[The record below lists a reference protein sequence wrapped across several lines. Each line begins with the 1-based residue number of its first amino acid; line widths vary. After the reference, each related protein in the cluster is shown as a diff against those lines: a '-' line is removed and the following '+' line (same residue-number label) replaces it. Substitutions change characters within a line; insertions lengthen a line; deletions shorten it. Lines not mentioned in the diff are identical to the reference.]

1 MIIED
6 EAGEEEHGL
15 LLKKVKNIL
24 LQTDFKGKKCCKE
37 KHRKKSKPTQVMNKK
52 KNNWNLQEP
61 IGLIVSL
68 APTSIHPRRP
78 RGS

>member
-15 LLKKVKNIL
+15 LQKKVKNIL
-24 LQTDFKGKKCCKE
+24 LQTHFKGKKMLQGNTSEEIETYTGLEQE
-37 KHRKKSKPTQVMNKK
+37 KN
-52 KNNWNLQEP
+52 NLQEP

-68 APTSIHPRRP
+68 APTSIL
-78 RGS
+78 

>member
-15 LLKKVKNIL
+15 LQKKVKNIL
-24 LQTDFKGKKCCKE
+24 LQTDFKGE
-37 KHRKKSKPTQVMNKK
+37 KMLQGNTSEEIETYTGLEQK
-52 KNNWNLQEP
+52 KNNLQEP

-68 APTSIHPRRP
+68 APTSIL
-78 RGS
+78 

>member
-52 KNNWNLQEP
+52 KKQSSRTYRTYSVLSCHEYPVAQ
-61 IGLIVSL
+61 S
-68 APTSIHPRRP
+68 
-78 RGS
+78 

>member
-24 LQTDFKGKKCCKE
+24 LQTDFKGKKYCKE
-37 KHRKKSKPTQVMNKK
+37 IHRKKSKPTQVMNKK
-52 KNNWNLQEP
+52 KNNLQEP

-68 APTSIHPRRP
+68 APTSIL
-78 RGS
+78 

>member
-52 KNNWNLQEP
+52 KKQSSRTYRTYSDLSCHEYPVAQ
-61 IGLIVSL
+61 S
-68 APTSIHPRRP
+68 
-78 RGS
+78 